1 VTVDEPGHA
10 AEPNGRYQ
18 HAFVEGGSYRAAVEL
33 VARSARH
40 DGLVVDLGCGFG
52 AVAEPLAELGLTY
65 VGTDVAADGLADLAA
80 RGFETHLV
88 DLGAAP
94 DELRARLDEVAGDR
108 AVAHVLTLDVLEHL
122 PDPGRVAAVLAGFAA
137 DHGAADLVVSYP
149 NVTHLD
155 VAAKLLVGRW
165 DRTDEGLLD
174 RTHLQF
180 FAEGDL
186 VRLLAD
192 AGWQVSDAAD
202 VVSEHSDQSFP
213 DEAPVL
219 RPSTPLR
226 DLLRSVR
233 ARAEPNGA
241 TYQFVRRYSLI
252 SRRSAGANEAEPE
265 RSSPFATVVVIG
277 SGSRSDADA
286 ARTGLVEGDLA
297 EQSHIDF
304 RIVSLGPDD
313 ELGAAVAGATGRYV
327 CVLSGR
333 ERLTREWMAAFVDAA
348 DASEAARG
356 RVLRAGVAEVSDEQ
370 LTATS
375 SADLADA
382 ADTAPGLA
390 TESFDALAA
399 DAPGAVVPAA
409 YAVPAELVH
418 LQGLRPEA
426 VDGEAAV
433 TVFLARCVQLA
444 GVAPVA
450 ERTVLSTGSTA
461 PGFLND
467 AVVEALGRDPY
478 LLPVGSAD
486 RLLGRRDVAATA
498 RSTEERLQI
507 ALAGAL
513 AHARGLAGQ
522 RDDRV
527 DALTAQLQRLEAERD
542 KLVATLA
549 RSRGERRWR
558 WLTLGRWR
566 SPR

>member
-1 VTVDEPGHA
+1 MEPDEPTVG
-10 AEPNGRYQ
+10 EGRYQ
-18 HAFVEGGSYRAAVEL
+18 HSFVEGGSYRAAVEL
-33 VARSARH
+33 VARSSRH

-52 AVAEPLAELGLTY
+52 AVAEPLAEVGLTY
-65 VGTDVAADGLADLAA
+65 VGTDVATDGLADLAD
-80 RGFETHLV
+80 RGFETHVV

-94 DELRARLDEVAGDR
+94 DELRARLDEVVGDR

-122 PDPGRVAAVLAGFAA
+122 TDPGGAAAVLAAFAA

-186 VRLLAD
+186 LRLLAD
-192 AGWQVSDAAD
+192 AGWQASDAAD

-233 ARAEPNGA
+233 SRAEPSGA
-241 TYQFVRRYSLI
+241 TYQFVRRFSLAGT
-252 SRRSAGANEAEPE
+252 SAAAAASGSDPARPE
-265 RSSPFATVVVIG
+265 RFATVVLTGAGDGNGDAV
-277 SGSRSDADA
+277 RS
-286 ARTGLVEGDLA
+286 DLA

-304 RIVSLGPDD
+304 DTMSLGPDD
-313 ELGAAVAGATGRYV
+313 DLGAAVARAEGRYV
-327 CVLSGR
+327 CVVSGR
-333 ERLTREWMAAFVDAA
+333 ERLTPGWMAAFVDAA
-348 DASEAARG
+348 DATEAARG
-356 RVLRAGVAEVSDEQ
+356 RVLRAVVAEVPEEQ
-370 LTATS
+370 LSATT
-375 SADLADA
+375 SAELQGVADSAPALAM
-382 ADTAPGLA
+382 
-390 TESFDALAA
+390 ESFDALTA
-399 DAPGAVVPAA
+399 DPPGAVVPGA
-409 YAVPAELVH
+409 YAVPAELVRT
-418 LQGLRPEA
+418 QGIRPEPI
-426 VDGEAAV
+426 DGEAAV

-444 GVAPVA
+444 GLAPLG
-450 ERTVLSTGSTA
+450 ERTVLSTESTA
-461 PGFLND
+461 PGFLSD

-486 RLLGRRDVAATA
+486 RLLARRELAATA

-513 AHARGLAGQ
+513 EHARGLAAH
-522 RDDRV
+522 RDERV
-527 DALTAQLQRLEAERD
+527 DVLTTQLHRLEAERD
-542 KLVATLA
+542 DLTAALA

-558 WLTLGRWR
+558 WLTLGWGR
-566 SPR
+566 SRR